1 MLLGLEMEL
10 VLVLVLAL
18 VLALA
23 LVPGAYSKADFHA
36 LFPAPAVAAGS
47 PLSLVSGTKRVY
59 WLRTRGQQGHTGM
72 PHSAA

>member
-10 VLVLVLAL
+10 VLVLVLVLA
-18 VLALA
+18 LALA

-36 LFPAPAVAAGS
+36 LFPSLTTAAGS

>member
-10 VLVLVLAL
+10 VLVLEL

-23 LVPGAYSKADFHA
+23 LAPGAYSKADFHA

>member
-18 VLALA
+18 V
-23 LVPGAYSKADFHA
+23 PGAYSKADFHA
-36 LFPAPAVAAGS
+36 RFPAPAVAAGS